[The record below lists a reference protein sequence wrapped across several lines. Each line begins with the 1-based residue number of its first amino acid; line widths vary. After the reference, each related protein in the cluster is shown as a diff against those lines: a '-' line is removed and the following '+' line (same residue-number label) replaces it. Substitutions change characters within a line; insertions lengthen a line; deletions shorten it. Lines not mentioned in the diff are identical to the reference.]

1 DTWLSEGSVN
11 WSPRTIRTVKHARR
25 KGKGRTG
32 LKEDFIMSDFS
43 REGIYN
49 PAYHDTETLEFHRS
63 PTRRSHHY
71 NPYDSYQEPSE
82 RVALDLM
89 PPEMLPP
96 YEDDHEMTRGQG
108 SWRATN
114 GMAMRPLF
122 PQNGNDG
129 WRYDQGGGS
138 ALGKLGLTEEDIIE
152 EIENGESSEGRNWSK
167 EENLVKELVA
177 MSTRERIQAIRSLP
191 VCFED
196 KKNIRLGIIP
206 LLFIDWISLRRCGA
220 AMETVRQTMQLWQSI
235 MKEIGGRFGTSVL
248 SYFSFLK
255 WLLMFNIFSFLVNF
269 GFITIPQL
277 VQGSNIT
284 NCQGFKGLELI
295 TGAGHFRQTVMY
307 YGAYSGSEVNSR
319 YNMQLA
325 YFFTIAAYLVLC
337 AVSLIYSMASSFR
350 RNFVLSDAASVSAWR
365 LLCSWDFNVVNEKAV
380 RQRRSNLRIQLKES
394 LSENTQRKLLS
405 MSERMKKLGGHLCAW
420 VLSIGLAA
428 SSCVAI
434 YYLCQY
440 SLGILKS
447 SNLDS
452 LVDEASALLLP
463 FVVSL
468 LNLVI
473 PLLCSLL
480 TQMEHYSN
488 PRTQIYVIILRNVLL
503 KMSILGILCYHWMNN
518 VAQSNLTCWEN
529 LVGQELYRLVI
540 VDFFFLMIGSFF
552 GEFLRRFVSTTFNRV
567 SATCAQ
573 SFCLSAKFC
582 FFSICCL
589 RVIGTKLIPKL
600 GVPEFDV
607 ARNVLDLI
615 FAQTLAWI
623 GIYFSPLLP
632 IMQMIKFFLLFY
644 ISLSQNCQPPRRSG
658 RAAQMQTFFIA
669 LLFIPSFVGALSMVA
684 YTVWC
689 LKPSDIC
696 GPFQGL
702 NTTYEAV
709 SIWMESVDRLQF
721 NWVIWIYDK
730 MITSELFFFLLS
742 LIILVLIYFF
752 WQITQGRKL
761 LITLLKEQIILTNLS
776 QNFDGRVKREPDYP
790 T

>member
-1 DTWLSEGSVN
+1 
-11 WSPRTIRTVKHARR
+11 
-25 KGKGRTG
+25 
-32 LKEDFIMSDFS
+32 M
-43 REGIYN
+43 
-49 PAYHDTETLEFHRS
+49 
-63 PTRRSHHY
+63 
-71 NPYDSYQEPSE
+71 
-82 RVALDLM
+82 ALNC
-89 PPEMLPP
+89 P
-96 YEDDHEMTRGQG
+96 
-108 SWRATN
+108 N
-114 GMAMRPLF
+114 G
-122 PQNGNDG
+122 
-129 WRYDQGGGS
+129 YS
-138 ALGKLGLTEEDIIE
+138 
-152 EIENGESSEGRNWSK
+152 
-167 EENLVKELVA
+167 
-177 MSTRERIQAIRSLP
+177 
-191 VCFED
+191 
-196 KKNIRLGIIP
+196 
-206 LLFIDWISLRRCGA
+206 SLRRCGA
-220 AMETVRQTMQLWQSI
+220 AMEAVRQTMQLWQSI

-380 RQRRSNLRIQLKES
+380 
-394 LSENTQRKLLS
+394 KLLS

-440 SLGILKS
+440 SLGVL
-447 SNLDS
+447 
-452 LVDEASALLLP
+452 DEASALLLP

-552 GEFLRRFVSTTFNRV
+552 GEFLRR
-567 SATCAQ
+567 
-573 SFCLSAKFC
+573 
-582 FFSICCL
+582 
-589 RVIGTKLIPKL
+589 VIGTKLIPKL

-644 ISLSQNCQPPRRSG
+644 VKKISLSQNCQPPRRSG

-761 LITLLKEQIILTNLS
+761 LITLLKEQIVNVSSCFNVSAVQFGHFTN
-776 QNFDGRVKREPDYP
+776 YC